1 MKNFLKLILIA
12 LLLMLMLFS
21 INSCAVNKYRLDVSY
36 IYVDHGNMATDDC
49 KDVYTQVY
57 AVTIYNDTLPIR
69 KIYSTD
75 CFERQYLK

>member
-1 MKNFLKLILIA
+1 MKNLIKLILIA
-12 LLLMLMLFS
+12 LLLVC

-36 IYVDHGNMATDDC
+36 IYIDHGDIKVDDC

-69 KIYSTD
+69 RIYNTD
-75 CFERQYLK
+75 CFDRQYLK